1 MAISARNRI
10 PVPLRGFRASAHE
23 AVGEQSSSCVGGR
36 LVIPGNEG
44 RQDEHREVTLLS
56 WFRVRLAGSEPVV
69 PDPQGTLRTSRLVLL
84 RLEWATLASRI
95 LSWTSRADDRLRSAE
110 PLGLAACVVADCFVV
125 SCDGAVSD
133 GSSPRLD
140 GECGWLR
147 VIVFLFVRR
156 PS

>member
-1 MAISARNRI
+1 MSI
-10 PVPLRGFRASAHE
+10 
-23 AVGEQSSSCVGGR
+23 
-36 LVIPGNEG
+36 
-44 RQDEHREVTLLS
+44 TLPS

-69 PDPQGTLRTSRLVLL
+69 PDPQVTLRTSRLVLL
-84 RLEWATLASRI
+84 RLERATLASRI
-95 LSWTSRADDRLRSAE
+95 LSWTSRAMTVCDPRSRWAS
-110 PLGLAACVVADCFVV
+110 AAWAVADCFSV

-147 VIVFLFVRR
+147 VIVFSSVRR